1 MSSSIKFSGKR
12 LRGIREEKKL
22 TRAAVAAA
30 TGLAPEDIDKIESSE
45 LDPTIGQLH
54 QITEALEISLADLL
68 SLPPIPL
75 ECRISLTSGED
86 AAARQA
92 ASRLIPVPVV
102 SGEIAAGNA
111 RIVDDA
117 ILGWLFLPAEEFTQR
132 SSNLVAVKVSG
143 QSMEPDL
150 ADGCVAVVDRNDRVI
165 MPDSIFAVRDMD
177 GGCTVKYIEVLDPGH
192 IALIPANRQAFKVEF
207 MKLQPGES
215 FSDRVI
221 GRVIWAGQ
229 SFISGNEAAENSP
242 PYGHNDLGRA
252 SDLRPSS
259 LPKRDESF

>member
-165 MPDSIFAVRDMD
+165 MPDSIFAVRDM
-177 GGCTVKYIEVLDPGH
+177 
-192 IALIPANRQAFKVEF
+192 
-207 MKLQPGES
+207 
-215 FSDRVI
+215 
-221 GRVIWAGQ
+221 
-229 SFISGNEAAENSP
+229 
-242 PYGHNDLGRA
+242 
-252 SDLRPSS
+252 
-259 LPKRDESF
+259 